1 MKTIELNEIERLYEE
16 CKVDVT
22 RSSPVNNSLNAG
34 RMNNKLNTDY
44 SFMNRNSISAIMQ
57 NISTLKKS

>member
-22 RSSPVNNSLNAG
+22 RSSPVNN
-34 RMNNKLNTDY
+34 KLNTDY

-57 NISTLKKS
+57 NISTQKKS

>member
-44 SFMNRNSISAIMQ
+44 SFMQ
-57 NISTLKKS
+57 NISTQKKS